1 MNNLDLLKKGV
12 KNGIPIF
19 LGYIAVSF
27 TFGIAARDSG
37 VGILSAILISATNL
51 TSAGQFAA
59 LSAIATGASYIEMA
73 LTQLVINLRY
83 CLMSS
88 SLSQRFSEKMK
99 PIHRYLMAFG
109 NTDEIFGVSSAYNGD
124 VPPAYFYG
132 LVSVSWTGWVLGTAL
147 GAISGSLL
155 PPRILSALSVALYG
169 MFIAIILP
177 PAKGDK
183 KLLGIIIISMAL
195 SLVFAKAPILSEI
208 SSGFR
213 IIILTL
219 AVASAAALFFPVK
232 QEEGGEADER

>member
-1 MNNLDLLKKGV
+1 MNNLDLFKKGI

-37 VGILSAILISATNL
+37 VGILGAILMSATNL

-59 LSAIATGASYIEMA
+59 LGVIASSASYIEMA

-88 SLSQRFSEKMK
+88 SLSQKLSEKMK

-109 NTDEIFGVSSAYNGD
+109 NTDEIFGVSYVFDGD

-132 LVSVSWTGWVLGTAL
+132 LVGVSWTGWVLGTAL

-177 PAKGDK
+177 PAKNDR
-183 KLLGIIIISMAL
+183 KLFGVIVISMAL
-195 SLVFAKAPILSEI
+195 SLIFAKAPILSDI

-219 AVASAAALFFPVK
+219 VVAGAAALLFPVT
-232 QEEGGEADER
+232 ESEGGEADER